1 MADKPL
7 AHRRLL
13 TAAYHDRSGD
23 DMTRLFGTYTHR
35 RLALALVGFFTTLAI
50 ACDQTPSPTSTSDAA
65 TAVSANGRAARDG
78 QASDVAA
85 QLGRLRQLIGP
96 LHNVAAG
103 EAAQYIKPIPGCFIN
118 ADLGGMGFHFAKES
132 AIDGNL
138 NELEPEILVYEPE
151 KDGRLQLV
159 AVEFVVP
166 FEIAPENGPAPTLF
180 NGRAFTPFH
189 DNGVWGLHAWIFKNN
204 PSGMFADW
212 NPTVNC
218 DAVSA
223 SARMSH

>member
-1 MADKPL
+1 MT
-7 AHRRLL
+7 HRSL
-13 TAAYHDRSGD
+13 
-23 DMTRLFGTYTHR
+23 GTYTQR
-35 RLALALVGFFTTLAI
+35 RLALALVGLITTLAI
-50 ACDQTPSPTSTSDAA
+50 ACEQTSSPTSESDAP

-132 AIDGNL
+132 AIDGHL